1 MDTGLQEPMTVSEA
15 QVLYLYHARA
25 SFFISMQ
32 GFTTHQDRENW
43 KIHDERAEHY
53 SRRLR
58 EVGVRIEDIH
68 GDVASQLATAHTRF
82 WAVLYAERQQLKGG
96 VDV

>member
-1 MDTGLQEPMTVSEA
+1 MNAELQEPMTVSEA

-32 GFTTHQDRENW
+32 DFTTHQDLENW
-43 KIHDERAEHY
+43 KVHDERAGHY
-53 SRRLR
+53 ARRLR
-58 EVGVRIEDIH
+58 EVGVRVEDIH
-68 GDVASQLATAHTRF
+68 GDVASQLAAAHTRF
-82 WAVLYAERQQLKGG
+82 WAVLYSERQQLKGG

>member
-1 MDTGLQEPMTVSEA
+1 MNAELQEPMTVSEA

-32 GFTTHQDRENW
+32 DFTTRQDRENLV
-43 KIHDERAEHY
+43 IHNERAEHY

-58 EVGVRIEDIH
+58 EVGVRVEDIH

-82 WAVLYAERQQLKGG
+82 WAVLYSERQQLKGG
-96 VDV
+96 ADV